1 MVSRVLATRSFRI
14 YLIGSTF
21 SLHGLW
27 IQRVAVG
34 WLAWELTGSEVWLGL
49 IALAEFLPTILFGP
63 FFGVW
68 ADRLNRKMVAYIA
81 NVLSITLS
89 TLLFALTA
97 MGLID
102 IYLLWVI
109 TAFVGI
115 VSSAFQP
122 VRMSLIPSLVPRE
135 LLSEAVAAQSIVFNV
150 SRFMGPALAGVAIAT
165 MGLASAF
172 ALNAISYL
180 AMIAALLLI
189 ELRTKRSG
197 GTKSHFFAELRD
209 GIVYTIQHAAI
220 RQQLLIVALSALFG
234 RGVIV
239 MLPAFAGAVFGG
251 GSSTLATLTS
261 VSGAG
266 AVVAGICLTR
276 LGAGVRLLRWTVL
289 ATVVTGLLMV
299 GLGVTQSYAAG
310 IALVAALGFALT
322 LVGIGSQT
330 LIQTRVA
337 EEMRGRVL
345 SLWAAVA
352 FSAPALGSVMIGAV
366 AARIGIGTTTL
377 LSGLLCSVL
386 AILLTWHVYYSTR
399 AESLAGSVGP
409 SD

>member
-34 WLAWELTGSEVWLGL
+34 WLAWERTGSEVWLGL

-330 LIQTRVA
+330 LIQTTVA

>member
-1 MVSRVLATRSFRI
+1 MVSRVFASRDFTI
-14 YLIGSTF
+14 YLVGSAF

-49 IALAEFLPTILFGP
+49 IALSEFLPTVLFGP

-68 ADRLNRKMVAYIA
+68 ADRLDRKTVAYVA
-81 NVLSITLS
+81 NVISIALS

-97 MGLID
+97 TGLMD
-102 IYLLWVI
+102 IYILWVI
-109 TAFVGI
+109 TALVGI
-115 VSSAFQP
+115 VGSAFQP

-135 LLSEAVAAQSIVFNV
+135 LLAEAVAAQSIVFNV
-150 SRFMGPALAGVAIAT
+150 SRFMGPALAGIAIAT

-189 ELRTKRSG
+189 ELRTRRSG
-197 GTKSHFFAELRD
+197 GPKSHFFAELKE
-209 GIVYTIQHAAI
+209 GITYTFQHAAI

-239 MLPAFAGAVFGG
+239 MLPAFAGDVFGG
-251 GSSTLATLTS
+251 GSGTLATLTS

-266 AVVAGICLTR
+266 AVIAGICLTR
-276 LGAGVRLLRWTVL
+276 LGSGTRLLRSTVL
-289 ATVVTGLLMV
+289 ATVLTGLLMA
-299 GLGVTQSYAAG
+299 GLGVTQSYALG
-310 IALVAALGFALT
+310 IALFAVLGFALT
-322 LVGIGSQT
+322 LIGIGSQS

-337 EEMRGRVL
+337 EAMRGRVL

-352 FSAPALGSVMIGAV
+352 FSAPAIGSVVIGAI
-366 AARIGIGTTTL
+366 AARIGIGTATL
-377 LSGLLCSVL
+377 LSGLLCAVL
-386 AILLTWHVYYSTR
+386 ALLLAWYVYY
-399 AESLAGSVGP
+399 GSP
-409 SD
+409 AAASRDAS

>member
-1 MVSRVLATRSFRI
+1 MVSRVLASRSFRI

-330 LIQTRVA
+330 LIQTTVA

>member
-366 AARIGIGTTTL
+366 AARIGIGPTTL

-399 AESLAGSVGP
+399 AESLAGSVSP

>member
-1 MVSRVLATRSFRI
+1 MLSRLLASRNFTI
-14 YLIGSTF
+14 YLIGSVF

-68 ADRLNRKMVAYIA
+68 ADRLDRKTVAYIA
-81 NVLSITLS
+81 NSLSIALS

-97 MGLID
+97 LDQID

-197 GTKSHFFAELRD
+197 GPKSHFFAEFRE
-209 GIVYTIQHAAI
+209 GIVYTLQHVAI

-251 GSSTLATLTS
+251 GSGTLATLTS

-266 AVVAGICLTR
+266 AVLAGFYLTR
-276 LGAGVRLLRWTVL
+276 VGAGARLLRSTVI
-289 ATVVTGLLMV
+289 ATVVTGLLMT
-299 GLGVTQSYAAG
+299 GLGMTQSYAAG
-310 IALVAALGFALT
+310 IALVAALGFVLT
-322 LVGIGSQT
+322 LIGIGSQM

-366 AARIGIGTTTL
+366 AARIGIGTSTL

-386 AILLTWHVYYSTR
+386 AILLAWRVYFASPP
-399 AESLAGSVGP
+399 ESSDGSVDP
-409 SD
+409 AE

>member
-1 MVSRVLATRSFRI
+1 MISRVLSSRNFVI
-14 YLIGSTF
+14 YLTGSAF

-34 WLAWELTGSEVWLGL
+34 WLAWELTQSEVWLGL
-49 IALAEFLPTILFGP
+49 IALSEFLPTVIFGP

-68 ADRLNRKMVAYIA
+68 ADRLNRKTVAYVA
-81 NVLSITLS
+81 TALSIGLS
-89 TLLFALTA
+89 TLLFVLTA
-97 MGLID
+97 TGRMD
-102 IYLLWVI
+102 IYTLWVI

-189 ELRTKRSG
+189 ELRTKHSG
-197 GTKSHFFAELRD
+197 GPKGHFFAEFRD
-209 GIVYTIQHAAI
+209 GIAYTLQHVAI

-251 GSSTLATLTS
+251 GSGTLATLTS

-266 AVVAGICLTR
+266 AVLAGFYLTR
-276 LGAGVRLLRWTVL
+276 VGVGVRLLRSTVV
-289 ATVVTGLLMV
+289 ATVVTGLLMT
-299 GLGVTQSYAAG
+299 GLGMTQNYVAG
-310 IALVAALGFALT
+310 IVFVAALGFSLT
-322 LVGIGSQT
+322 LIGIGSQM

-352 FSAPALGSVMIGAV
+352 FSAPAFGSVMIGAI
-366 AARIGIGTTTL
+366 AACFGIGTSTL
-377 LSGLLCSVL
+377 FSGLLCSAL
-386 AILLTWHVYYSTR
+386 AILLAWRIYYKNPP
-399 AESLAGSVGP
+399 ESSDGSVAP
-409 SD
+409 DA

>member
-1 MVSRVLATRSFRI
+1 MLSRVLSSRNFAI
-14 YLIGSTF
+14 YLVGSTF

-27 IQRVAVG
+27 IQRVAIG
-34 WLAWELTGSEVWLGL
+34 WLAWELTNSEVWLGL
-49 IALAEFLPTILFGP
+49 IALSEFLPTVLFGP

-68 ADRLNRKMVAYIA
+68 ADRLNRKTVAYIA
-81 NVLSITLS
+81 NVSSISLS

-97 MGLID
+97 MNLMD
-102 IYLLWVI
+102 IYLLWII
-109 TAFVGI
+109 TAFVGV

-180 AMIAALLLI
+180 AMIAALVLV
-189 ELRTKRSG
+189 ELRTTRSG
-197 GTKSHFFAELRD
+197 GVKTHFFAELRA
-209 GIVYTIQHAAI
+209 GIAYTFQHAGI

-234 RGVIV
+234 RAVIV
-239 MLPAFAGAVFGG
+239 MLPAFAGGVFGG
-251 GSSTLATLTS
+251 GSSALATLTS

-266 AVVAGICLTR
+266 AVLAGIYLTR
-276 LGAGVRLLRWTVL
+276 LGAGPRLLRSTVI
-289 ATVVTGLLMV
+289 ATILTGLLMT
-299 GLGVTQSYAAG
+299 GLGMTQSY
-310 IALVAALGFALT
+310 IVAIVQVGALGFVLT
-322 LVGIGSQT
+322 LVGIGSQS
-330 LIQTRVA
+330 LIQTQVDEA
-337 EEMRGRVL
+337 MRGRVL

-352 FSAPALGSVMIGAV
+352 FSAPAIGSVIIGAI
-366 AARIGIGTTTL
+366 ADRIGVGSATF

-386 AILLTWHVYYSTR
+386 AVLLAWRVFGADPEQSASDSRST
-399 AESLAGSVGP
+399 

>member
-1 MVSRVLATRSFRI
+1 
-14 YLIGSTF
+14 
-21 SLHGLW
+21 
-27 IQRVAVG
+27 VAVG

-81 NVLSITLS
+81 NVLSIALS

-97 MGLID
+97 TGLID

-239 MLPAFAGAVFGG
+239 MLPAFAGTVFGG
-251 GSSTLATLTS
+251 GSGTLATLTS

-276 LGAGVRLLRWTVL
+276 LGAGMRLLRWTVL

-322 LVGIGSQT
+322 LVGIGSQM

-366 AARIGIGTTTL
+366 AARIGIGPTTL

-399 AESLAGSVGP
+399 AESLAGSVSP

>member
-1 MVSRVLATRSFRI
+1 MVSRVLASRSFRI

-49 IALAEFLPTILFGP
+49 IALSEFLPTILFGP

-68 ADRLNRKMVAYIA
+68 ADRLNRKTVAYIA
-81 NVLSITLS
+81 NVLSIALS

-97 MGLID
+97 TGLID
-102 IYLLWVI
+102 IYLLWMI

-197 GTKSHFFAELRD
+197 GTKSHFFAELRE
-209 GIVYTIQHAAI
+209 GIVYTIQHATI

-266 AVVAGICLTR
+266 AVIAGLCLTR

-310 IALVAALGFALT
+310 IALVAALGFTLT

-366 AARIGIGTTTL
+366 AARIGIGTTTM

-386 AILLTWHVYYSTR
+386 AILLTWHVFYSSP

>member
-330 LIQTRVA
+330 LIQTTVA